1 MGTTSLSF
9 SVVGDAYKTAGL
21 PGLLVY
27 AIVYGLFL
35 LFFDGIIYYARKKD
49 PVSVGLLGMVLFLAF
64 WGYRAF
70 FALVSFL
77 YPVLLLLIFL
87 RLMKTFRTR

>member
-9 SVVGDAYKTAGL
+9 SIVGDAYKTAGL
-21 PGLLVY
+21 PGLLIYAVVY
-27 AIVYGLFL
+27 ALFL
-35 LFFDGIIYYARKKD
+35 LYFDGILFYANKRN
-49 PVSVGLLGMVLFLAF
+49 PLSIGILGMVLFLAF

-70 FALVSFL
+70 FALISFL

-87 RLMKTFRTR
+87 RLIKLFRTR